1 MSRQFSCVN
10 LPRVNDGG
18 SAEKTPSLDTLMHI
32 HGWRARRKGAGW
44 EIGPRGAPVFVRPR
58 SKGAFDVIVGGESL
72 VLPDERAVVDFL
84 SQVALNR
91 AREGSA
97 LS

>member
-1 MSRQFSCVN
+1 M
-10 LPRVNDGG
+10 
-18 SAEKTPSLDTLMHI
+18 LMHI
-32 HGWRARRKGAGW
+32 HGWRARRKGEGW
-44 EIGPRGAPVFVRPR
+44 EIGPRGAPVSVRPR

-97 LS
+97 PS